1 MAMTMAMDMDME
13 RRHRAVNRGYS
24 RIKGNITLLYY
35 FVFLLPAVIGI
46 GFENDMIILL
56 SRRKMCSVIS
66 SSAWMET
73 SLPCF
78 CRRTLNHRR
87 ILRVYKSAKN
97 SIDNDAKLQSP
108 IFYQQLNS
116 PKNILAPMVA
126 QSDLPFRLMCE
137 QLFNVDLSYTQMIHA
152 YNFVKPGCETFRTNH
167 LDVYPHSIIKDVIL
181 GKQDGHDLIV
191 TPSQV
196 FAMKGLDQHEI
207 EEARARVLDAIAKRK
222 GVQVVSESSID
233 TKPTIVQIAAHD
245 PDVAVQAA
253 MAILERSGTMRSLNT
268 ADACTVAGIDL
279 NLGEFIFTSPIPWLQ
294 RLSHH

>member
-1 MAMTMAMDMDME
+1 
-13 RRHRAVNRGYS
+13 
-24 RIKGNITLLYY
+24 
-35 FVFLLPAVIGI
+35 
-46 GFENDMIILL
+46 MII
-56 SRRKMCSVIS
+56 SRRKMCSMIP

-73 SLPCF
+73 SQPCF
-78 CRRTLNHRR
+78 CWLTEKHRR
-87 ILRVYKSAKN
+87 LLRTYISAQN
-97 SIDNDAKLQSP
+97 SINDGGLQSP
-108 IFYQQLNS
+108 KFYQRLNS

-191 TPSQV
+191 TPSQT
-196 FAMKGLDQHEI
+196 FATKGLDQHEI

-279 NLGEFIFTSPIPWLQ
+279 NLGEFIFTSPISWLQ